1 MADDTD
7 DTQGRGYPDA
17 IVRPV
22 TAARTIT
29 TERFAVSPELAGHV
43 DYHWYVGWEL
53 EHPHDQQVI
62 PQPRIHV
69 AAEDGRLLVHGI
81 GRRPFIRHLT
91 GRGHTLG
98 VSFLPGLFRPVLGSR
113 VSAIADQVVPAQDLL
128 DVDDRPAAE
137 RILTS
142 TDPAEMAAAMES
154 YLLEVGLPTDPV
166 AEDVR
171 RWVTLAEDDRSITRA
186 EQLADRAGV
195 SLRSLQRL
203 FSEYVGIGPK
213 WVVQRF
219 RVLEVAARA
228 HSGEVDWAAVA
239 AELDF
244 SDQAHLV
251 RTFRDVVGAPP
262 ATYAKDL

>member
-1 MADDTD
+1 ME
-7 DTQGRGYPDA
+7 GRGYPDA

-29 TERFAVSPELAGHV
+29 TERFAPSSALGGHV
-43 DYHWYVGWEL
+43 DYHWYVGWDL
-53 EHPHDQQVI
+53 EQPHEQQVI
-62 PQPRIHV
+62 PQPRIHL
-69 AAEDGRLLVHGI
+69 AAEEGRLLVHGI
-81 GRRPFIRHLT
+81 GRRPFVRHLT

-98 VSFLPGLFRPVLGSR
+98 VSFLPRLFRPVLGSR
-113 VSAIADQVVPAQDLL
+113 VSAIADRVVPAQELL
-128 DVDDRPAAE
+128 GVDDRPAAD
-137 RILTS
+137 RILSS
-142 TDPAEMAAAMES
+142 TDPKEMALAMES
-154 YLLEVGLPTDPV
+154 YLLEVGLPSDPV

-171 RWVTLAEDDRSITRA
+171 RWVALAEDDRSITRA
-186 EQLADRAGV
+186 EQLADHAGL

-228 HSGEVDWAAVA
+228 HSGDVDWAAVA

-251 RTFRDVVGAPP
+251 RTFREVVGAPP

>member
-1 MADDTD
+1 MAD
-7 DTQGRGYPDA
+7 QMKGKGYPDA

-29 TERFAVSPELAGHV
+29 TERFAPSVALEGHL
-43 DYHWYVGWEL
+43 DYHWYVGWDL
-53 EHPHDQQVI
+53 EQPHDQQVI
-62 PQPRIHV
+62 PQPRIHI
-69 AAEDGRLLVHGI
+69 AAEEGRLLVHGI
-81 GRRPFIRHLT
+81 GRKPFLRRLT

-98 VSFLPGLFRPVLGSR
+98 ASFLPGLFRPVLGSP
-113 VSAIADQVVPAQDLL
+113 VSAIADQVVPAQELL
-128 DVDDRPAAE
+128 GVDDRPAAD
-137 RILTS
+137 RILSSET
-142 TDPAEMAAAMES
+142 PAETVAVLES
-154 YLLEVGLPTDPV
+154 YLLEAGLPTDPV

-171 RWVTLAEDDRSITRA
+171 RWMALAETDRSITRA
-186 EQLADRAGV
+186 EQLAERAGL

-228 HSGEVDWAAVA
+228 HSGDVDWAAVA

-251 RTFRDVVGAPP
+251 RTFREVVGAPP
-262 ATYAKDL
+262 AAYAKDL

>member
-1 MADDTD
+1 MAGHVE
-7 DTQGRGYPDA
+7 GRGYPDA

-29 TERFAVSPELAGHV
+29 TERFAPSPEIAGHV
-43 DYHWYVGWEL
+43 DYHWYVAWDL

-62 PQPRIHV
+62 PQPRIHI
-69 AAEDGRLLVHGI
+69 AAEEGRLLVHGI
-81 GRRPFIRHLT
+81 GRRPFFRHLT

-98 VSFLPGLFRPVLGSR
+98 VSFLPGLFRPVLGRR
-113 VSAIADQVVPAQDLL
+113 VSTIADQVVPAQELL
-128 DVDDRPAAE
+128 RVDDRPAAE
-137 RILTS
+137 RILS
-142 TDPAEMAAAMES
+142 SADPKEMAAAMES
-154 YLLEVGLPTDPV
+154 YLLAVGLPSDPV

-171 RWVTLAEDDRSITRA
+171 RWVALAEDDRSITRA
-186 EQLADRAGV
+186 EQLADHAGL

-228 HSGEVDWAAVA
+228 HSGDVDWAAVA

>member
-1 MADDTD
+1 MVG
-7 DTQGRGYPDA
+7 QMEGRGYPDA

-29 TERFAVSPELAGHV
+29 TERFAPSAEIAGHV
-43 DYHWYVGWEL
+43 DYHWYVGWDL

-62 PQPRIHV
+62 PQPRIHI

-81 GRRPFIRHLT
+81 GRRPFVRHLT

-98 VSFLPGLFRPVLGSR
+98 VAFLPGLFRPVLGSR

-128 DVDDRPAAE
+128 GVDDRPAAD
-137 RILTS
+137 RILS
-142 TDPAEMAAAMES
+142 SADPKEMAAAMEA
-154 YLLEVGLPTDPV
+154 YLLEVGLPADPV

-186 EQLADRAGV
+186 EQLADHAGL

-228 HSGEVDWAAVA
+228 HSGDVDWAAVA

>member
-1 MADDTD
+1 MAGDLET
-7 DTQGRGYPDA
+7 RGYPDA

-29 TERFAVSPELAGHV
+29 TERFAPSAALAGHL
-43 DYHWYVGWEL
+43 DYHWYVGWHL
-53 EHPHDQQVI
+53 EQPHDQQVI
-62 PQPRIHV
+62 PQPRIHI

-81 GRRPFIRHLT
+81 GRRPFLRHLT

-98 VSFLPGLFRPVLGSR
+98 VSFLPGLFRPALGSA
-113 VSAIADQVVPAQDLL
+113 VSTIADRVVAAQELL
-128 DVDDRPAAE
+128 GVDDRPTAD
-137 RILTS
+137 RILS
-142 TDPAEMAAAMES
+142 GTDPKEMAAAMEA
-154 YLLEVGLPTDPV
+154 YLLEAGLPTDPV
-166 AEDVR
+166 ADDVR
-171 RWVTLAEDDRSITRA
+171 RWVARAEEDRSITRA
-186 EQLADRAGV
+186 EQLADHAGV

-203 FSEYVGIGPK
+203 FGEYVGIGPK

-228 HSGEVDWAAVA
+228 HAGDVDWAAVA

-262 ATYAKDL
+262 ATYAKNL

>member
-1 MADDTD
+1 MAGDAES
-7 DTQGRGYPDA
+7 RGYPDA

-29 TERFAVSPELAGHV
+29 TERFAVSPALAGHV
-43 DYHWYVGWEL
+43 DYHWYVGWDL
-53 EHPHDQQVI
+53 EQPHDQQII
-62 PQPRIHV
+62 PQPRIHI

-81 GRRPFIRHLT
+81 GRRPFRRHLT

-113 VSAIADQVVPAQDLL
+113 VSAIADQVLPAQELL
-128 DVDDRPAAE
+128 AVDDRPVADQ
-137 RILTS
+137 ILAS
-142 TDPAEMAAAMES
+142 DDPAEMAAALET
-154 YLLEVGLPTDPV
+154 YLLAVGLPTDPV

-171 RWVTLAEDDRSITRA
+171 RWMALAEDDRSITRA
-186 EQLADRAGV
+186 EQLAERAGL

-203 FSEYVGIGPK
+203 FSEYVGVGPK

-228 HSGEVDWAAVA
+228 HSGDVDWAAVA

-251 RTFRDVVGAPP
+251 RTFRDVVGQPP

>member
-1 MADDTD
+1 M
-7 DTQGRGYPDA
+7 
-17 IVRPV
+17 
-22 TAARTIT
+22 
-29 TERFAVSPELAGHV
+29 
-43 DYHWYVGWEL
+43 
-53 EHPHDQQVI
+53 
-62 PQPRIHV
+62 
-69 AAEDGRLLVHGI
+69 
-81 GRRPFIRHLT
+81 
-91 GRGHTLG
+91 
-98 VSFLPGLFRPVLGSR
+98 LGSR

-154 YLLEVGLPTDPV
+154 YLLEVGLPSDPV
-166 AEDVR
+166 AEDLR

>member
-1 MADDTD
+1 MAD

-22 TAARTIT
+22 TAARKIT

-43 DYHWYVGWEL
+43 DYHWYVAWEL

-113 VSAIADQVVPAQDLL
+113 VSAIADQVVPAEELL
-128 DVDDRPAAE
+128 GVDDRPAAE
-137 RILTS
+137 RILAS
-142 TDPAEMAAAMES
+142 TDPAQMAAAMES
-154 YLLEVGLPTDPV
+154 YLLEVGLPADPV

-171 RWVTLAEDDRSITRA
+171 RWATLAEEDRSITRA
-186 EQLADRAGV
+186 EQLAERAGV

>member
-1 MADDTD
+1 MA
-7 DTQGRGYPDA
+7 GEVEGKGYPDA

-29 TERFAVSPELAGHV
+29 TERFVAAPDLAGHV

-69 AAEDGRLLVHGI
+69 AAEHGRLLVHGI
-81 GRRPFIRHLT
+81 GRRPFVRHLV

-113 VSAIADQVVPAQDLL
+113 VSAIADQVLPAQDLL
-128 DVDDRPAAE
+128 GVDDRPAAD
-137 RILTS
+137 RILSATE
-142 TDPAEMAAAMES
+142 PREMVAAMES
-154 YLLEVGLPTDPV
+154 YLLEVGLPADPV
-166 AEDVR
+166 ADEVR
-171 RWVTLAEDDRSITRA
+171 GWVALAEVDRSITRA
-186 EQLADRAGV
+186 EQLADQVGL

-228 HSGEVDWAAVA
+228 HSGEVDWAQVA

-262 ATYAKDL
+262 ATYARDL

>member
-1 MADDTD
+1 MAG
-7 DTQGRGYPDA
+7 QMEGRGYPDA

-29 TERFAVSPELAGHV
+29 TERFVPSPEIAAHV
-43 DYHWYVGWEL
+43 DYHWYVGWDL
-53 EHPHDQQVI
+53 EQPHDQQVI
-62 PQPRIHV
+62 PQPRIHI

-81 GRRPFIRHLT
+81 GRRPFVRHLT

-98 VSFLPGLFRPVLGSR
+98 VSFLPGLFRPVLGR
-113 VSAIADQVVPAQDLL
+113 AVSTIADEVVPAEELL
-128 DVDDRPAAE
+128 GVDDRPAAD
-137 RILTS
+137 RILAAE
-142 TDPAEMAAAMES
+142 DPKEMAATMET

-166 AEDVR
+166 ADDVR
-171 RWVTLAEDDRSITRA
+171 RWVALAEHDRTITRA
-186 EQLADRAGV
+186 EQLADRAGL

-228 HSGEVDWAAVA
+228 HAGDVDWAAVA

>member
-1 MADDTD
+1 MC
-7 DTQGRGYPDA
+7 
-17 IVRPV
+17 
-22 TAARTIT
+22 
-29 TERFAVSPELAGHV
+29 S
-43 DYHWYVGWEL
+43 
-53 EHPHDQQVI
+53 
-62 PQPRIHV
+62 
-69 AAEDGRLLVHGI
+69 
-81 GRRPFIRHLT
+81 
-91 GRGHTLG
+91 
-98 VSFLPGLFRPVLGSR
+98 S
-113 VSAIADQVVPAQDLL
+113 DL
-128 DVDDRPAAE
+128 
-137 RILTS
+137 
-142 TDPAEMAAAMES
+142 
-154 YLLEVGLPTDPV
+154 
-166 AEDVR
+166 
-171 RWVTLAEDDRSITRA
+171 
-186 EQLADRAGV
+186 LADRAGV